1 MTTVHPALERADAL
15 FELGRYD
22 EVKALLGQRLAEDPE
37 DVRAWVRLAR
47 CHLRCEQ
54 EADQALEAAERA
66 LALDPEDIGAL
77 IQRAY
82 ALRAVGG
89 GRFPETEGVLR
100 EVIRLAPDYWVGY
113 AMLADWLFRIRIV
126 QFGAANGGQVTREAM
141 DGFLRESGELAQEAI
156 RLGPEELFPYEV
168 AWLIADMAGNR
179 TVADQ
184 MDQAI
189 LRLDPTHQQAL
200 ARQTRK
206 AAAAPGVKATQA
218 ATLYADA
225 LAAAPDSASM
235 QKGLDHASYR
245 LLRGVR
251 WLAVLCVL
259 LAGVGLDLFATE
271 GDSRRSLPL
280 SPGQRLWD
288 LVPMAA
294 IWAVGALL
302 RYRRLRTGVRY
313 NLRSLIRRGRWP
325 RIVLGQAAWAM
336 LCALLLTQ
344 VPWTERTVPQFVFWA
359 GLVPTAATIWFD
371 RRKNT

>member
-15 FELGRYD
+15 YELRRYD
-22 EVKALLGQRLAEDPE
+22 EAKTVLGQRLAEDPE

-47 CHLRCEQ
+47 CHLRLEN
-54 EADQALEAAERA
+54 EADQALEATERA
-66 LALDPEDIGAL
+66 LALAPEDIPAL

-82 ALRAVGG
+82 ALQAVG

-100 EVIRLAPDYWVGY
+100 EVIRLDPEYWVGY
-113 AMLADWLFRIRIV
+113 AMLANWLFRIRAIK
-126 QFGAANGGQVTREAM
+126 FGQANGGQVTREAM
-141 DGFLRESGELAQEAI
+141 DRFLQESAELAQQAI
-156 RLGPEELFPYEV
+156 RLAPEEVFGYEV
-168 AWLIADMAGNR
+168 AWLIADMGGNR

-189 LRLDPTHQQAL
+189 LRLDPNHPQAL
-200 ARQTRK
+200 ARQTK
-206 AAAAPGVKATQA
+206 KNADTPGVKAAEA

-225 LAAAPDSASM
+225 LAVAPDSATM
-235 QKGLDHASYR
+235 QQGLDDASYR

-251 WLAVLCVL
+251 WLAVLCVG
-259 LAGVGLDLFATE
+259 LAAAGLDLFTTDGHTQRA
-271 GDSRRSLPL
+271 LPL
-280 SPGQRLWD
+280 PLGQRLWD
-288 LVPMAA
+288 LVPMTA

-302 RYRRLRTGVRY
+302 RYRRLRMGVRY
-313 NLRSLIRRGRWP
+313 NLRSLINRRRWP

-344 VPWTERTVPQFVFWA
+344 VPWTDRAFPQIIFWA

-371 RRKNT
+371 RRKRT